1 MVYAENMKFLQ
12 TEAFGWIDKQGYS
25 KKIFLDENDLKHPGA
40 LVQMIK
46 IKAHDEAKSHF
57 HKKQT
62 EIFYFLNANGYFTVN
77 GGKVTPKAGDI
88 IVVEPYDKHIVTNN
102 TESDFLYLAFK
113 VNYDESDCYWY

>member
-113 VNYDESDCYWY
+113 VNYDESDCY